1 MQAKEHVV
9 TVLEPEKKLLETQGK
24 DARSKLDEAEQN
36 PLKGGKKAMTNKY
49 ARLSGPARRA
59 FRARS

>member
-1 MQAKEHVV
+1 M